1 MSDLD
6 IKQLRADF
14 GLTQAELAKLVAVD
28 PKTIQ
33 NWENGKTI
41 PEGRYAQIREIFR
54 SLKPSQFK
62 KVDVRA
68 VREKLNLKQEEL
80 ATMLGVHLRTI
91 QNWESGTKIPEAK
104 ATLIRELEGKS
115 KKRPFSET
123 AQVLWRRI
131 LRATGIRDHRSV
143 DSNISARRVV
153 ERLHGIGDG
162 IRLRESIVANPR
174 C

>member
-62 KVDVRA
+62 KVNVRA

-91 QNWESGTKIPEAK
+91 QKN
-104 ATLIRELEGKS
+104 L
-115 KKRPFSET
+115 
-123 AQVLWRRI
+123 
-131 LRATGIRDHRSV
+131 
-143 DSNISARRVV
+143 
-153 ERLHGIGDG
+153 
-162 IRLRESIVANPR
+162 
-174 C
+174 